1 MRIESVTAHA
11 FGPLA
16 ERTLA
21 LAPGLTVIAG
31 ANESAKSSWHAAIY
45 AALCGRRRGR
55 GAATVAERR
64 FAEQHKP
71 WNDEDWRVSAIV
83 VLDDGRRVELC
94 QDLAGRGGCRAVDVR
109 LKSDVSAE
117 VMFEGAPDASR
128 WLGLDRK
135 SFAATACVNQAEL
148 LGVLGAADGL
158 QEHLR
163 RAAATAGTDATAVAA
178 LEHLESFQRDHVGL
192 EHANSSKPLQVA
204 KYRLKQA
211 KRDLTHAVT
220 AREQYLDLVVEAEER
235 RAEADAAAATAERAD
250 EASTALDEL
259 VTATRAHTAAVHEV
273 ARSKEKVEAQA
284 VEVTRAEQRVARVDE
299 LDARF
304 GGVAPAGLA
313 AQEEA
318 TRVVHAALAAWRA
331 VPKARKLT
339 GSTAAELR
347 QELAAVPEPPTGD
360 TEVKPRI
367 RELALARERALAVVA
382 AHEGR
387 RPMVDEQIG
396 DARLTAAL
404 AVGPTAVRELAAAL
418 GTPPPPPPKSAGRT
432 ALMLA
437 AAAVAAAGLVL
448 LVTGRWL
455 PGIALLAPVLFLGV
469 LRLVESATADPTDS
483 GQHNRQVCPA
493 AAEAEARCATLG
505 LPAEPL
511 VLQELATRAERQ
523 TGLRTARTSWDEHQ
537 RQYAEKVAQQTAE
550 LRSALAVKGFPEP
563 DVDVGEL
570 LTRYERS
577 CAIAARQAAMAAQKD
592 VLTRAIAERD
602 RAEEAAVEVE
612 LLRAKA
618 LELVREAVLVIDERS
633 TATTAPELLAALTR
647 WQRGWEDQLRVVA
660 EERDAWTELTTLLA
674 DTTRDDLAAEVVAV
688 RQEHAALVAE
698 ADRYEQDAA
707 TALAKRD
714 ALAADIEHDVTTTPA
729 RLDELA
735 DGGGAEREALTTDAE
750 KIEVL
755 LAAARAAVTTA
766 RVEAKRMATAAD
778 EVVGALAERGRA
790 LPGVAE
796 AEEALATAQA
806 DLADV
811 AGLATTLTL
820 TRKFLAAAQESV
832 HEDIAPALAA
842 TLCDHLSEI
851 TEGRYTDATVDPA
864 TLKVAVR
871 GPSGQWRPAAN
882 LSLGTAE
889 QVYLLL
895 RFALAEHLT
904 VPGES
909 CPLLLDDITV
919 QADDNRTTAILDLLL
934 TLSAHRQVVLFA
946 QESAVRSWANTHL
959 DGERNALR
967 ELTPIPVD

>member
-31 ANESAKSSWHAAIY
+31 ANESGKSSWHAAIH

-71 WNDEDWRVSAIV
+71 WHDEDWRVSAVV
-83 VLDDGRRVELC
+83 VLDDGRRIELC
-94 QDLAGRGGCRAVDVR
+94 QDLGGRGGCRAVDVR
-109 LKSDVSAE
+109 QGADVSAE
-117 VMFEGAPDASR
+117 VMFEGAPDGSR

-158 QEHLR
+158 QEHLQ
-163 RAAATAGTDATAVAA
+163 RAAATAGADATAVAA
-178 LEHLESFQRDHVGL
+178 LERLETFQGDHVGAGL
-192 EHANSSKPLQVA
+192 ANSTKPLQVA

-211 KRDLTHAVT
+211 KRDLAHAVT
-220 AREQYLDLVVEAEER
+220 AHEKYLDLVVEAEER
-235 RAEADAAAATAERAD
+235 RAAADTAAEAAERADAAA
-250 EASTALDEL
+250 TALDGL
-259 VTATRAHTAAVHEV
+259 LTATRAHTAAVRKAVRSREKADDQVAEV
-273 ARSKEKVEAQA
+273 A
-284 VEVTRAEQRVARVDE
+284 RAEQRLARVHE
-299 LDARF
+299 LDERF
-304 GGVAPAGLA
+304 GGVAPAGLV

-318 TRVVHAALAAWRA
+318 TRIVHAALAAWRA

-347 QELAAVPEPPTGD
+347 QELAAVPEPPLGD

-382 AHEGR
+382 AHEGH

-396 DARLTAAL
+396 DVRLTAAL
-404 AVGPTAVRELAAAL
+404 AVGPAAVRELAAAL
-418 GTPPPPPPKSAGRT
+418 DTSPPVPPKPLRRN
-432 ALMLA
+432 ALTLA
-437 AAAVAAAGLVL
+437 TGAVAVAGLLLILIGGWLPGLVL
-448 LVTGRWL
+448 LT
-455 PGIALLAPVLFLGV
+455 PVLFVGI
-469 LRLVESATADPTDS
+469 LRLVESATAESAAS
-483 GQHNRQVCPA
+483 GQHDRREGPVT
-493 AAEAEARCATLG
+493 AEAADRCATLA

-523 TGLRTARTSWDEHQ
+523 ISLRSARAVWDEHQ
-537 RQYAEKVAQQTAE
+537 RQYAEKATRQTEE
-550 LRSALAVKGFPEP
+550 LRIALAAKGYPEP
-563 DVDVGEL
+563 ELDVGEL
-570 LTRYERS
+570 LALYERS
-577 CAIAARQAAMAAQKD
+577 CAVAARQAAMAAQKD
-592 VLTRAIAERD
+592 VLTGAIAERE
-602 RAEEAAVEVE
+602 RAEETTVEVE
-612 LLRAKA
+612 RLRAKA
-618 LELVREAVLVIDERS
+618 LGLIREAVVVVDRNS
-633 TATTAPELLAALTR
+633 TATTAPELLAALDE

-660 EERDAWTELTTLLA
+660 EERDAWTELTSLLT
-674 DTTRDDLAAEVVAV
+674 DTTRDGLAADVVAA
-688 RQEHAALVAE
+688 REEHAALVAE
-698 ADRYEQDAA
+698 ADQDERDSA
-707 TALAKRD
+707 TALADRD
-714 ALAADIEHDVTTTPA
+714 AVAVRDTTTRPA

-735 DGGGAEREALTTDAE
+735 DGVGREPLTTDAAE
-750 KIEVL
+750 VEVL
-755 LAAARAAVTTA
+755 LAEARAVVATA
-766 RVEAKRMATAAD
+766 RTEAKRVASAAD
-778 EVVGALAERGRA
+778 ELCGALAERGRA
-790 LPGVAE
+790 LPGVPE

-806 DLADV
+806 ALADV
-811 AGLATTLTL
+811 TSLATTLTL

-832 HEDIAPALAA
+832 HQDIAPTLAT
-842 TLCDHLSEI
+842 TLCDHLGEI
-851 TEGRYTDATVDPA
+851 TGGRYTDAAVDPT
-864 TLKVAVR
+864 TLKVTVR

-904 VPGES
+904 VPGET

-934 TLSAHRQVVLFA
+934 ALSAHRQVVLFA
-946 QESAVRSWANTHL
+946 QESAVLTWARTRL
-959 DGERNALR
+959 DGDRDALR
-967 ELTPIPVD
+967 ELTPIPVE

>member
-71 WNDEDWRVSAIV
+71 WNDEDWRVSAVV

-109 LKSDVSAE
+109 LKSDVTAE
-117 VMFEGAPDASR
+117 VMFEGAPDGSR

-220 AREQYLDLVVEAEER
+220 AHEQYLDLVVEAEER
-235 RAEADAAAATAERAD
+235 RTEADAAAATAERAD
-250 EASTALDEL
+250 EATTALDEL
-259 VTATRAHTAAVHEV
+259 LAATRAHTAAVHEV
-273 ARSKEKVEAQA
+273 ARSKEKVDAQA
-284 VEVTRAEQRVARVDE
+284 AEVTRAEQRVARVDE

-347 QELAAVPEPPTGD
+347 QELAAVPEPPAGD
-360 TEVKPRI
+360 TEVQPRI

-396 DARLTAAL
+396 DARLTAVL
-404 AVGPTAVRELAAAL
+404 AVGPAAVRELAAAL

-432 ALMLA
+432 AWLLA
-437 AAAVAAAGLVL
+437 AAAVAVAGLVL

-455 PGIALLAPVLFLGV
+455 PGIALLSPVLFLGI
-469 LRLVESATADPTDS
+469 LRLVESATADSTYS

-523 TGLRTARTSWDEHQ
+523 TSLRTARASWDEHQ

-563 DVDVGEL
+563 EVDVGEL
-570 LTRYERS
+570 LTRYERC

-618 LELVREAVLVIDERS
+618 LELVRGAVLVIDEHS

-674 DTTRDDLAAEVVAV
+674 DTTRDDLAAEVAAV

-698 ADRYEQDAA
+698 ADRHEQDAA

-714 ALAADIEHDVTTTPA
+714 ALAADTGHDVTTTPA

-735 DGGGAEREALTTDAE
+735 CTEREALTTDAE

-755 LAAARAAVTTA
+755 LAAARTAVTTA

-806 DLADV
+806 DLSDV

-904 VPGES
+904 VPGET